1 MIAMVLKSRI
11 KSLHLPTYTS
21 EQLKDVDEDEL
32 LEMIPPEL
40 FNLLVWVANMNQEFV
55 LYVFYMFL
63 RLIQYPKN
71 FHTAYYFEYV

>member
-40 FNLLVWVANMNQEFV
+40 FNLLVWVENMNPEFLICF
-55 LYVFYMFL
+55 LYVFTFNSISQKLSY
-63 RLIQYPKN
+63 RLL
-71 FHTAYYFEYV
+71 F